1 MGERV
6 NRTGWLAVVALGA
19 LGAGAAARWAWPSS
33 DPSLDCRV
41 EDVRW
46 LPRGGA
52 LVAACAPWED
62 AGAFPAGAALTVGV
76 KLDLNR
82 ATEEQLAMIPGV
94 GRSLARKLAG
104 ARELRGRFRSW
115 DEVDEVPGVGP
126 VKLAALQALAEISP
140 E

>member
-1 MGERV
+1 M

-19 LGAGAAARWAWPSS
+19 LGAGAAVRWAWPSS
-33 DPSLDCRV
+33 APALDCPV

-46 LPRGGA
+46 VWRGGTQ
-52 LVAACAPWED
+52 VAACAPPED
-62 AGAFPAGAALTVGV
+62 AGAAPTGAALTVGV

-94 GRSLARKLAG
+94 GRSLAGKLVE
-104 ARELRGRFRSW
+104 ARRERGPFRSW
-115 DEVDEVPGVGP
+115 QEVDEVPGVGP